1 MKEKKKMPAGLK
13 VALSYLVILVASF
26 VFAISTY
33 VFLVPARLIPGGV
46 TGFASMLEIV
56 TGFPAQYSILLIN
69 VPILILGLILLDKK
83 VGIQSVFAI
92 LCISGWMQLFSFLG
106 FEKFGNPL
114 EMDYVVSLI
123 SALISGVLTG
133 SGIGVILNAGGS
145 TGGTELSGMMIQK
158 KLKDVKVSNIILAIN
173 VVIVSINSLVYL
185 LVKDVG
191 MDWKDVVVIL
201 VFSLVQN
208 MISSK
213 TVDLVLNGFS
223 SAVKFEIITKKSEE
237 VTRAIL
243 KEGRYSVTAIESK
256 GGYFEEKSTTLVCV
270 VPKMQVSSFKRVVHE
285 SDPTAFMF
293 SVETNEVLGKNFKK
307 KR

>member
-33 VFLVPARLIPGGV
+33 VFLVPAKLIPGGV
-46 TGFASMLEIV
+46 TGIASMLQIV
-56 TGFPAQYSILLIN
+56 TGFEAQYSILLIN
-69 VPILILGLILLDKK
+69 IPILILGLIFLDKK
-83 VGIQSVFAI
+83 VGIRSVFAI
-92 LCISGWMQLFSFLG
+92 LCISGWMQLFSSLG
-106 FEKFGNPL
+106 FPKFEFDPGESML
-114 EMDYVVSLI
+114 AVSLI
-123 SALISGVLTG
+123 AALISGVLTG
-133 SGIGVILNAGGS
+133 SSIGIILNAGGS
-145 TGGTELSGMMIQK
+145 TRGTELSGMMIQK

-173 VVIVSINSLVYL
+173 VFIVTVNSLVYL
-185 LVKDVG
+185 LASSVE
-191 MDWKDVVVIL
+191 MDWKAVIVVMVC
-201 VFSLVQN
+201 SLVQN

-243 KEGRYSVTAIESK
+243 KEGRYSVTSIESK

-270 VPKMQVSSFKRVVHE
+270 VPKMQVSTFYI
-285 SDPTAFMF
+285 
-293 SVETNEVLGKNFKK
+293 KNRRERRFFYFFGAGDEN
-307 KR
+307 RTRIVSLEG